1 MKKTTRRLL
10 SAFGFAASI
19 QSPALAADQP
29 GTLDERLAPPPG
41 GGLTAEQVAVRA
53 RETSYDAAASRE
65 AIRADAERMLSAF
78 PDLVL
83 EVRRTV
89 ASAQVVTQEW
99 TLRAG
104 RSRMEL
110 AGVSVADYD
119 HAGRIER
126 FSRYW
131 SAFEP

>member
-1 MKKTTRRLL
+1 MTDQELIARAEDL
-10 SAFGFAASI
+10 SAAWNQRDLERIVCAF
-19 QSPALAADQP
+19 SPEVRFRD
-29 GTLDERLAPPPG
+29 GREPP
-41 GGLTAEQVAVRA
+41 QVG
-53 RETSYDAAASRE
+53 RE